1 MTLSFLKDFKK
12 AVNKLDSVLVGIGRP
27 QEWLTT
33 GNYALNYILTGDWNR
48 GIPLGRSVAFV
59 GPSGSGKSF
68 LTSNAI
74 KHAQLAGY
82 HVLALD
88 SENALDMDYL
98 GKIGAKVDE
107 DSLTYAKVTTIED
120 VNSVCAEF
128 FKGYVKAY
136 GKDNPDSPR
145 ILIILDSLAMLA
157 STTEMENYE
166 GGGVIKGDQG
176 QLAKR
181 RKAMLKLIHGQL
193 AMLPISF
200 VFTDHVYNQDV
211 MMGDGAWAI
220 TNSVKFFPSIIG
232 LVTKLKLKEGTEVV
246 GVRMRVEAYKS
257 RFTKASGKIELEVPY
272 GKGMSPFTGL
282 VDLLENLGVIV
293 KSDVPGKKQGW
304 MMSNGPID
312 GEVYFFRPNEMTH
325 EDAAKLFK
333 HPKAACYSMDSGEE
347 DELAKLL
354 ASDKDEE

>member
-33 GNYALNYILTGDWNR
+33 GNYALNYALTGDWHR

-59 GPSGSGKSF
+59 GPSGAGKSF

-74 KHAQLAGY
+74 KHAQLAGF

-98 GKIGAKVDE
+98 GKIGADVSE
-107 DSLTYAKVTTIED
+107 DKLTYAKVTTIED
-120 VNSVCAEF
+120 VNAVCSEF
-128 FKGYVKAY
+128 FKQYVKTY
-136 GKDNPDSPR
+136 GKDNSDSPR

-166 GGGVIKGDQG
+166 GGGIIKGDQG

-193 AMLPISF
+193 AMLPVSM
-200 VFTDHVYNQDV
+200 VFTDHVYNQDI
-211 MMGDGAWAI
+211 MLGDGAWAI

-246 GVRMRVEAYKS
+246 GVRMRVETYKS
-257 RFTKASGKIELEVPY
+257 RFAKSGTKIELEVPY
-272 GKGMSPFTGL
+272 STGMSPFTGL
-282 VDLLENLGVIV
+282 VEMLESLGVV
-293 KSDVPGKKQGW
+293 TKSDVAGKKQGW
-304 MMSNGPID
+304 MMTTEPID
-312 GEVYFFRPNEMTH
+312 GNVFFFRPAEMTH
-325 EDAAKLFK
+325 EDAAMLFK
-333 HPKAACYSMDSGEE
+333 HSKAKPSTTTL
-347 DELAKLL
+347 ELPELEAEG
-354 ASDKDEE
+354 DDNE

>member
-1 MTLSFLKDFKK
+1 MALSFLNDFKK
-12 AVNKLDSVLVGIGRP
+12 AVNKLDSVLVGISRP

-33 GNYALNYILTGDWNR
+33 GNYALNYALTGDWNK
-48 GIPLGRSVAFV
+48 GIPLGRSTAFV

-98 GKIGAKVDE
+98 GKIGADVSE
-107 DSLTYAKVTTIED
+107 DALTYAKVTTIED
-120 VNSVCAEF
+120 VNAVCSEF

-136 GKDNPDSPR
+136 GKDNPESPR
-145 ILIILDSLAMLA
+145 VLVVLDSLAMLA

-193 AMLPISF
+193 AMLPITF
-200 VFTDHVYNQDV
+200 IFTDHVYNQDI
-211 MMGDGAWAI
+211 MLGDGAWAI

-232 LVTKLKLKEGTEVV
+232 LVTKLKLKEGSEVV
-246 GVRMRVEAYKS
+246 GVRMRVETYKS
-257 RFTKASGKIELEVPY
+257 RFAKPGTKVELEVPY
-272 GKGMSPFTGL
+272 GTGMSPFTGL
-282 VDLLENLGVIV
+282 CDILETLGVIT
-293 KSDVPGKKQGW
+293 KSNVPGKKQGW
-304 MMSNGPID
+304 MMSTEPIN
-312 GEVYFFRPNEMTH
+312 GEVYFFKPAEMTH
-325 EDAAKLFK
+325 EDAQMLFK
-333 HPKAACYSMDSGEE
+333 HPKAQPTMVTSELPDLPEQE
-347 DELAKLL
+347 DE
-354 ASDKDEE
+354 D

>member
-12 AVNKLDSVLVGIGRP
+12 SVNKLDSVLVGIGRP

-33 GNYALNYILTGDWNR
+33 GNYALNYALTGDWNK

-74 KHAQLAGY
+74 KHAQLAGF

-98 GKIGAKVDE
+98 GKIGANVTE
-107 DSLTYAKVTTIED
+107 DQLTYAKVTTIED
-120 VNSVCAEF
+120 VNSVCSEF
-128 FKGYVKAY
+128 FKSYTKAY
-136 GKDNPDSPR
+136 GKDNPDAPR
-145 ILIILDSLAMLA
+145 VLIILDSLAMLA

-200 VFTDHVYNQDV
+200 VFTDHVYNQDI
-211 MMGDGAWAI
+211 MLGDGAWAI

-246 GVRMRVEAYKS
+246 GVRMRVETYKS
-257 RFTKASGKIELEVPY
+257 RFAKSGTKIELEVPY
-272 GKGMSPFTGL
+272 ASGMSPFTGL
-282 VDLLENLGVIV
+282 VDMLEGLGVV
-293 KSDVPGKKQGW
+293 TKSDVAGKKLGW
-304 MMSNGPID
+304 MMSTEPID
-312 GEVYFFRPNEMTH
+312 GEVFFFKPAEMTH

-333 HPKAACYSMDSGEE
+333 HPKAQSTTAAV
-347 DELAKLL
+347 ELPDLDAEG
-354 ASDKDEE
+354 KDHE